1 MGFIK
6 GGIIMKKTII
16 IELTEKEKNFIK
28 TCPPNPCVDCITG
41 GGCIGGC
48 CKRARDF
55 RKRTEFME
63 KEVVDLAQEYQ
74 RAKALGKRMD
84 EIKKEQEE
92 LLQRLRDCGVEV

>member
-1 MGFIK
+1 
-6 GGIIMKKTII
+6 MKKTII

-28 TCPPNPCVDCITG
+28 TCPPNPCMDCVHNG
-41 GGCIGGC
+41 KCYNWYSGGCE
-48 CKRARDF
+48 KAQDF

-63 KEVVDLAQEYQ
+63 KEVVDLAQEYH

-92 LLQRLRDCGVEV
+92 LLQHLRDCGVEV